1 MAENRGHGSQ
11 EPAGQAEPA
20 GKAAGAE
27 VTNQAERSKPAERT
41 VPAGQTDGIEPA
53 GQAARIEVA
62 EPMPQAERIG
72 QMPRAEKGLSRRDF
86 LRTGAAAGAL
96 GTALLTAEAQRAS
109 TAAPA
114 ARHEAGVELVGP
126 GAVAMSWRINGRP
139 MQATLE
145 PRVTLLDALRDHLE
159 LTGAKR
165 VCDRG
170 TCGACTVLIDG
181 RTAYACSLLAIE
193 AQGRSI
199 ETVEGLGTPEHLH
212 PLQAAIVA
220 HDGQQCGF
228 CTPGF
233 VMAAKGWLDGRGH
246 TAGHPGGHPGAT
258 PTAAEVHR
266 ALSGNFCRCGTY
278 AGLRPA
284 LLAVASAA
292 AGTGA
297 KAAAAAGAAAAGAAA
312 TGPAA
317 AAAGA
322 NQLPPAGASKE
333 A

>member
-1 MAENRGHGSQ
+1 MAEDEGHGWK
-11 EPAGQAEPA
+11 EPAGQ
-20 GKAAGAE
+20 AAGAE
-27 VTNQAERSKPAERT
+27 VTKRAERSEPAERT

-53 GQAARIEVA
+53 G
-62 EPMPQAERIG
+62 
-72 QMPRAEKGLSRRDF
+72 AEKGLSRRDF

-109 TAAPA
+109 TAAPP

-139 MQATLE
+139 LQATLE

-181 RTAYACSLLAIE
+181 RTAYACSILAIE

-246 TAGHPGGHPGAT
+246 PGGHPGDQHAAAGPAGAPGAA

-284 LLAVASAA
+284 LLAVAAASAA
-292 AGTGA
+292 AVTGS
-297 KAAAAAGAAAAGAAA
+297 KAAAA
-312 TGPAA
+312 GPRR
-317 AAAGA
+317 
-322 NQLPPAGASKE
+322 PRPAGESKE

>member
-1 MAENRGHGSQ
+1 MADDHGNERSGR
-11 EPAGQAEPA
+11 PRAE
-20 GKAAGAE
+20 E
-27 VTNQAERSKPAERT
+27 AER
-41 VPAGQTDGIEPA
+41 IEPA
-53 GQAARIEVA
+53 GQAARIKVA
-62 EPMPQAERIG
+62 EGTDPSAS
-72 QMPRAEKGLSRRDF
+72 GLSRRDF

-96 GTALLTAEAQRAS
+96 GTALLTGEAQPSSA
-109 TAAPA
+109 AAPA

-126 GAVAMSWRINGRP
+126 GAVPMSWRINGRQL
-139 MQATLE
+139 QATLE

-181 RTAYACSLLAIE
+181 RTAYACSILAIE

-233 VMAAKGWLDGRGH
+233 VMAAKGWLDRR
-246 TAGHPGGHPGAT
+246 GHPGSQPGNAA

-284 LLAVASAA
+284 LLAVASAR
-292 AGTGA
+292 G
-297 KAAAAAGAAAAGAAA
+297 AAGAAA
-312 TGPAA
+312 GPAA
-317 AAAGA
+317 AGKRVR
-322 NQLPPAGASKE
+322 PAGASE
-333 A
+333 GA

>member
-1 MAENRGHGSQ
+1 MAEDEGHGWK
-11 EPAGQAEPA
+11 EPAGQ
-20 GKAAGAE
+20 AAGAE
-27 VTNQAERSKPAERT
+27 VTKPAERT
-41 VPAGQTDGIEPA
+41 EA
-53 GQAARIEVA
+53 A
-62 EPMPQAERIG
+62 EPP
-72 QMPRAEKGLSRRDF
+72 PPAEKGLSRRDF

-139 MQATLE
+139 LQATLE

-181 RTAYACSLLAIE
+181 RTAYACSILAIE

-233 VMAAKGWLDGRGH
+233 VMAAKGWLDRR
-246 TAGHPGGHPGAT
+246 GHPGGHPGGQHPAAGPAEAPPAA

-284 LLAVASAA
+284 LLAAASAA

-297 KAAAAAGAAAAGAAA
+297 KAAAAAGAAAA
-312 TGPAA
+312 
-317 AAAGA
+317 AAGA
-322 NQLPPAGASKE
+322 RRPRPAGESKE

>member
-1 MAENRGHGSQ
+1 MAEEHGK
-11 EPAGQAEPA
+11 ERTERADPAG
-20 GKAAGAE
+20 
-27 VTNQAERSKPAERT
+27 
-41 VPAGQTDGIEPA
+41 
-53 GQAARIEVA
+53 
-62 EPMPQAERIG
+62 
-72 QMPRAEKGLSRRDF
+72 GLSRRDF

-96 GTALLTAEAQRAS
+96 GTALLTGEAQHPS
-109 TAAPA
+109 TAAPP
-114 ARHEAGVELVGP
+114 ARLEAGVELAGP
-126 GAVAMSWRINGRP
+126 GAVPMSWRINGRQL
-139 MQATLE
+139 QATLE

-181 RTAYACSLLAIE
+181 RTAYACSILAIE

-199 ETVEGLGTPEHLH
+199 ETIEGLGTPEHLH

-233 VMAAKGWLDGRGH
+233 VMAAKGWLDRR
-246 TAGHPGGHPGAT
+246 HPGGQPGDAGPAAAPGAA

-284 LLAVASAA
+284 VLAVASAA
-292 AGTGA
+292 FASV
-297 KAAAAAGAAAAGAAA
+297 
-312 TGPAA
+312 
-317 AAAGA
+317 
-322 NQLPPAGASKE
+322 GASAVTE
-333 A
+333 AASAKQPRPADESKGA

>member
-1 MAENRGHGSQ
+1 MAEDEGHGRK
-11 EPAGQAEPA
+11 EAAGQAEPA
-20 GKAAGAE
+20 ERAAGAE
-27 VTNQAERSKPAERT
+27 VTKRAERSEPAERT
-41 VPAGQTDGIEPA
+41 MPAGQTDGIEPA
-53 GQAARIEVA
+53 GA
-62 EPMPQAERIG
+62 EQ
-72 QMPRAEKGLSRRDF
+72 GLSRRDF

-109 TAAPA
+109 TAAPP

-181 RTAYACSLLAIE
+181 RTAYACSILAIE

-233 VMAAKGWLDGRGH
+233 VMAAKGWLDRR
-246 TAGHPGGHPGAT
+246 GHPGGHPGAA

-284 LLAVASAA
+284 LLAVGAASAA

-297 KAAAAAGAAAAGAAA
+297 KAAAAAGAAAGPAGPAGPA
-312 TGPAA
+312 PAA
-317 AAAGA
+317 AAASR
-322 NQLPPAGASKE
+322 PRPAAESKE

>member
-1 MAENRGHGSQ
+1 MAEDHG
-11 EPAGQAEPA
+11 
-20 GKAAGAE
+20 
-27 VTNQAERSKPAERT
+27 NERSEPGDQ
-41 VPAGQTDGIEPA
+41 VAG
-53 GQAARIEVA
+53 
-62 EPMPQAERIG
+62 
-72 QMPRAEKGLSRRDF
+72 GLSRRDF
-86 LRTGAAAGAL
+86 LRTGAAAGAR
-96 GTALLTAEAQRAS
+96 GTALLTGEAQHPA
-109 TAAPA
+109 TAVPA

-126 GAVAMSWRINGRP
+126 GAVPMSWRINGRQL
-139 MQATLE
+139 QAILE

-181 RTAYACSLLAIE
+181 RTAYACSILAIE

-233 VMAAKGWLDGRGH
+233 VMAAKGWLDRR
-246 TAGHPGGHPGAT
+246 GHPGGQPGNAA
-258 PTAAEVHR
+258 PTAAELHR

-292 AGTGA
+292 GA
-297 KAAAAAGAAAAGAAA
+297 AVASVGAPAATAAASAKR
-312 TGPAA
+312 PR
-317 AAAGA
+317 
-322 NQLPPAGASKE
+322 PAGASE
-333 A
+333 GA

>member
-1 MAENRGHGSQ
+1 MAAEDSDQR
-11 EPAGQAEPA
+11 AGRAGGNA
-20 GKAAGAE
+20 GKGPSE
-27 VTNQAERSKPAERT
+27 QAERTERNE
-41 VPAGQTDGIEPA
+41 Q
-53 GQAARIEVA
+53 
-62 EPMPQAERIG
+62 
-72 QMPRAEKGLSRRDF
+72 GLSRRDF

-96 GTALLTAEAQRAS
+96 GTALLTGEAQSPS
-109 TAAPA
+109 TAAVPA
-114 ARHEAGVELVGP
+114 RREAGVELAGP
-126 GAVAMSWRINGRP
+126 GPVPMSWRINGRQL
-139 MQATLE
+139 QATLE

-181 RTAYACSLLAIE
+181 RTAYACSILAIE

-199 ETVEGLGTPEHLH
+199 ETIEGLGTPEHLH
-212 PLQAAIVA
+212 PLQAAIVE

-233 VMAAKGWLDGRGH
+233 VMAAKGWLDRRAR
-246 TAGHPGGHPGAT
+246 AGHPGDLAGAA

-284 LLAVASAA
+284 VL
-292 AGTGA
+292 
-297 KAAAAAGAAAAGAAA
+297 AAAAAGRIR
-312 TGPAA
+312 PDS
-317 AAAGA
+317 
-322 NQLPPAGASKE
+322 ASRS
-333 A
+333 ASGS